1 MNALFWNLKQGFS
14 GWKRCHFDT
23 VGILKKDMKRILLE
37 RGIFV
42 PLKGYPDSVVLE
54 IAISK
59 EEPHDWTDE
68 EISAGLKRNMNYHP
82 RTFLV
87 EKKPTLPSPTKIED
101 TGYDSRSKISRQ
113 PSVGKAS
120 RYSAENHTWLQQ
132 NFIPSQPI

>member
-1 MNALFWNLKQGFS
+1 M
-14 GWKRCHFDT
+14 
-23 VGILKKDMKRILLE
+23 LKKDIKRILPE

-42 PLKGYPDSVVLE
+42 TFKEYQDSVALKM
-54 IAISK
+54 AISK